1 MTSEEH
7 QRLLGALANVLE
19 EKEGVNVT
27 HVDGN
32 TPPPFE
38 KYSRL
43 PKPYTVNGKDPDLLG
58 KDQRGV
64 IHIGEAETGVSGP
77 RTEHTEGQ
85 LRAWGRLV
93 MSNNDNPVPLHVIV
107 PRGDREAMENLIRRI
122 ELGSK
127 LGNQIRIW
135 A

>member
-1 MTSEEH
+1 M
-7 QRLLGALANVLE
+7 LGALANELE
-19 EKEGVNVT
+19 KTRGVNVT

-32 TPPPFE
+32 TPHPFE

-43 PKPYTVNGKDPDLLG
+43 PKPHAVNGKDPDLLG
-58 KDQRGV
+58 RDQRGV

-77 RTEHTEGQ
+77 RTEHAEGQ

-93 MSNNDNPVPLHVIV
+93 MPYTEIPVPLHVIV
-107 PRGDREAMENLIRRI
+107 PSGDREAMENIIRRI
-122 ELGSK
+122 GLGGKIGS
-127 LGNQIRIW
+127 QIHVW